1 MATFRHVETGKRFF
15 FIHIPRTAGRFIERN
30 LESQGW
36 IWDDKVNVSNMYQS
50 INGIEVAHFHREYY
64 QQYLDVKNIPHVSII
79 RNPIERFISSSFFL
93 THLYGNDIQE
103 LMEDPMHFFSMIE
116 NYPLEES
123 RNWFRNQVDF
133 LSDKTHVWKFEA
145 GFGNDF
151 SEWLSQILEIEVS
164 MNQELVYTKRNE
176 GNKLDKTP
184 ALIDNIRQLYR
195 QDIGKLYPELATP
208 Q

>member
-1 MATFRHVETGKRFF
+1 MATFKHVETGKRFF

-36 IWDDKVNVSNMYQS
+36 IWDDKVNVPNMYQS

-151 SEWLSQILEIEVS
+151 SEWLSQILGIEVS
-164 MNQELVYTKRNE
+164 MNQELIYTKRNE
-176 GNKLDKTP
+176 ENKLDKTP

>member
-1 MATFRHVETGKRFF
+1 MATFKHIETGKRFF

-36 IWDDKVNVSNMYQS
+36 IWDDKVNVPNMYQS

-151 SEWLSQILEIEVS
+151 SEWLSQILGIEVS
-164 MNQELVYTKRNE
+164 MNQELIYTKRNE
-176 GNKLDKTP
+176 ENKLDKTP